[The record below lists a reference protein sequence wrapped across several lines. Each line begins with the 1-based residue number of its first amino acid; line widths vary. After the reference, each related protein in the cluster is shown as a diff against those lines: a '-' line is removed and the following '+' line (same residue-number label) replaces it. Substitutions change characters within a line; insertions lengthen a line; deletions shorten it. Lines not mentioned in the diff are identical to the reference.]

1 MNITSNSTI
10 SVGYLDSTGYS
21 PTEISIYFIK
31 GGVKQKAVYNG
42 SAQLPEESSTMHTY
56 TSPVLTDGVHKIEV
70 IRSFTEITGR
80 TDILSVSSVKKIS
93 FTSTFNLLTSS
104 FGYIGSDFV
113 SVTLPLTPDMFE
125 EGEVPS
131 LTAFSTSMNYKGSGN
146 ISIVEV
152 LDSSSSL
159 DKDGNGNLVVTFY
172 TQLHNTVYRFSIL
185 KKYDGKISK
194 VAHGVGLRPAL
205 VDSIVV

>member
-10 SVGYLDSTGYS
+10 TVSYSDSVGYS

-31 GGVKQKAVYNG
+31 GGVKKRAVYTGSNG
-42 SAQLPEESSTMHTY
+42 NKHSY

-70 IRSFTEITGR
+70 VRSFTDITGR
-80 TDILSVSSVKKIS
+80 TELLSESNVKKIS
-93 FTSTFNLLTSS
+93 FTSTFNILTSS
-104 FGYIGSDFV
+104 FGYVGADFV
-113 SVTLPLTPDMFE
+113 TVTLPLTPDMFE

-131 LTAFSTSMNYKGSGN
+131 LAAFSTSMNYTGSGN

-159 DKDGNGNLVVTFY
+159 DKDGNGNLVVTFH
-172 TQLHNTVYRFSIL
+172 THLNNTVYRFSIL
-185 KKYDGKISK
+185 KEYKGKISK
-194 VAHGVGLRPAL
+194 VAHGVGIRPSL
-205 VDSIVV
+205 VNSIVV

>member
-21 PTEISIYFIK
+21 PAEISIYFIK
-31 GGVKQKAVYNG
+31 GGVKQKAVYTG
-42 SAQLPEESSTMHTY
+42 SSGNRHTY

-70 IRSFTEITGR
+70 VRSFTAITGR
-80 TDILSVSSVKKIS
+80 TELLAVSNIKKIS
-93 FTSTFNLLTSS
+93 FASTFNLLTSS
-104 FGYIGSDFV
+104 FGYVGTDYVTI
-113 SVTLPLTPDMFE
+113 TLPLTPDMFE

-131 LTAFSTSMNYKGSGN
+131 LAAFNTSMSYTGSGD

-152 LDSSSSL
+152 LDSSSKL

-172 TQLHNTVYRFSIL
+172 TYLSNTLYRFSIL
-185 KKYDGKISK
+185 KKSNGKISK
-194 VAHGVGLRPAL
+194 VAHGAGFRPTL
-205 VDSIVV
+205 VDSIVI

>member
-10 SVGYLDSTGYS
+10 SVGYSDSVGYS

-31 GGVKQKAVYNG
+31 GGVKRKAVYTG
-42 SAQLPEESSTMHTY
+42 SSGNLHTY

-70 IRSFTEITGR
+70 VRRFTEITGR
-80 TDILSVSSVKKIS
+80 TELLSVSNVKKIS
-93 FTSTFNLLTSS
+93 FTPTFNLLTSS
-104 FGYIGSDFV
+104 FGYVGTDF
-113 SVTLPLTPDMFE
+113 STVTLPLTPDMFE

-131 LTAFSTSMNYKGSGN
+131 ITAFSTSMTYAGSGN
-146 ISIVEV
+146 RSIVEV
-152 LDSSSSL
+152 LDSSSNV
-159 DKDGNGNLVVTFY
+159 DEDGNGNLVAIFH

-185 KKYDGKISK
+185 KEYDGKISK
-194 VAHGVGLRPAL
+194 IAHGVGLRPAL